1 LFNKTK
7 ILKNISWSWVLFIGL
22 IILSWSIIILFSG
35 ENPLNVFYY
44 LLEGSVGNYNA
55 FFSTLDKMF
64 VLILT
69 ALAVSI
75 PGSAGM
81 WNIGGEGQF
90 LLGGFAA
97 AWLAIY
103 FNTHLAFLNIIIVLS
118 FSAAAGALWAYWPA
132 LLKVRL
138 KVDEVVTTLMGNYV
152 IIFFTSYLVNF
163 PYRASD
169 STWPRTEYIPDNF
182 IIPPLNNLPF
192 SYTFFISIAI
202 LIFIE
207 IIRKKSIL
215 GYEYSMVG
223 KNELFAK
230 QGGIDVCKVKVR
242 SMMIGG
248 ALAGLAG
255 GLMVLGL
262 TYKFMDGFSPGYGY
276 TGLLIALITGNLP
289 IFIFGIA
296 FIFAALQVGSIN
308 MQLFTNIPA
317 EISKVLQSVLVF
329 FVTAQRTINI
339 KIKKR
344 ERVDNYE

>member
-1 LFNKTK
+1 MFSKVK
-7 ILKNISWSWVLFIGL
+7 ILKNIFWGWALFIGL
-22 IILSWSIIILFSG
+22 IILSWSLIVLFSG
-35 ENPLNVFYY
+35 ENPINVFYY
-44 LLEGSVGNYNA
+44 ILEGSIGNFNA

-69 ALAVSI
+69 ALAVCI

-97 AWLAIY
+97 AWLASY

-138 KVDEVVTTLMGNYV
+138 RVDEVVTTLMGNYMV
-152 IIFFTSYLVNF
+152 LFFTSYMVNF
-163 PYRASD
+163 PYRAID

-182 IIPPLNNLPF
+182 IIPPVNNLPF

-223 KNELFAK
+223 KNELFAR
-230 QGGIDVCKVKVR
+230 QGGIDVDKVKVG

-296 FIFAALQVGSIN
+296 FVFAALQVGSIN
-308 MQLFTNIPA
+308 MNLFTDVPA
-317 EISKVLQSVLVF
+317 EISKVLQAVLVF
-329 FVTAQRTINI
+329 FITAQRTINI
-339 KIKKR
+339 KIKKK
-344 ERVDNYE
+344 ERADSHE